1 MACQDIRS
9 GARRSSRASGGRE
22 LKLPP
27 SYTVDGR
34 TYTAGPEMR
43 PRSHTISAEASR
55 SPLNPL
61 NLPSSPSRQPV
72 VTTIKPRSQTIY
84 PTPSRDGGE
93 RYITPSSSHSRHR
106 QASGPL
112 GGEPDTIVPSG
123 ERELKYRNGY
133 LTPAGNSGFPSPNRD
148 SSYKDIDVHDSFSYT
163 NAREQF
169 YRDSD
174 AIRESRRQIPAVRK
188 ARPLSLTGLEAYL
201 PQVTRD
207 PKAAGPPPSSRRFL
221 APEREDAPRN
231 YREIKPR
238 DLDTET
244 SRNNPTVPRASDNTR
259 QNSSLRNPVSLH
271 QDRTTS
277 PSPAPPAPRR
287 SGYDNSAE
295 KGYQIR
301 RDANNNVI
309 VDDKPETARRD
320 RRLSV
325 SGQTPNRDR
334 GYSTGRAPDG
344 MTGGGLATA
353 GLASGY
359 SNEPMDA
366 HPRSEA
372 RSGRDRSDYPSRPE
386 DKYKSSRNWPQD
398 SNDGYY
404 SDGARGNHRYKPS
417 SSSRE
422 TERRP
427 RAPSPVDSDSMRPT
441 NSSRHENYERGATRE
456 SNSTSAKRSPPPA
469 SGTSPDTQAPRG
481 ILKQPTEKFP
491 EEPHAVR
498 EGVAP
503 LKDAPKKGVPAGA
516 RWTKIDRRL
525 VSPSAL
531 EGRERFEERPDY
543 VIVLRVLSREEIEEY
558 ALSSAK
564 IRVSRTR
571 RISDR
576 KSRDEDDTRTRGRDS
591 DSDDEDDHISSQLR
605 LEPPPRDPRR

>member
-1 MACQDIRS
+1 MASQDSRS
-9 GARRSSRASGGRE
+9 GARRSSRVSGGRE
-22 LKLPP
+22 IKLPP
-27 SYTVDGR
+27 TYTVDGR

-43 PRSHTISAEASR
+43 PRSHTISAEGSR
-55 SPLNPL
+55 ISLNS
-61 NLPSSPSRQPV
+61 PSSPGRQPV

-84 PTPSRDGGE
+84 PSSSRDGGE
-93 RYITPSSSHSRHR
+93 RYITPSSSHSRNR
-106 QASGPL
+106 QSTGPL
-112 GGEPDTIVPSG
+112 GGE
-123 ERELKYRNGY
+123 REAKYRNGY
-133 LTPAGNSGFPSPNRD
+133 LTPAGNSGFPSPGRD
-148 SSYKDIDVHDSFSYT
+148 ANNKDIDVHDSFSYT

-174 AIRESRRQIPAVRK
+174 AIREFRRQAPAAVRK

-201 PQVTRD
+201 PQITRD
-207 PKAAGPPPSSRRFL
+207 PKPSGPPTSSRRF
-221 APEREDAPRN
+221 PGSERDDAPRN

-238 DLDTET
+238 DVDTD
-244 SRNNPTVPRASDNTR
+244 SSSINPSGPRTPDSTR
-259 QNSSLRNPVSLH
+259 RKSSLRNPVSLH
-271 QDRTTS
+271 QDRTSS
-277 PSPAPPAPRR
+277 PSPAPASRR
-287 SGYDNSAE
+287 SGYDDSME

-309 VDDKPETARRD
+309 VDDKPETPRRD

-334 GYSTGRAPDG
+334 GYSSSRAPDR
-344 MTGGGLATA
+344 MMSGGLATA

-359 SNEPMDA
+359 SKEPMELS
-366 HPRSEA
+366 PRP
-372 RSGRDRSDYPSRPE
+372 GRDRPDYPSRPE
-386 DKYKSSRNWPQD
+386 DKYKSSSRNWPQE

-404 SDGARGNHRYKPS
+404 SDGARGNHMYKPS
-417 SSSRE
+417 PSRE
-422 TERRP
+422 AERHP
-427 RAPSPVDSDSMRPT
+427 RAPSPVDSDSKRSV
-441 NSSRHENYERGATRE
+441 NSQRNENFAGVATRE
-456 SNSTSAKRSPPPA
+456 SNPPAKRSPPPA
-469 SGTSPDTQAPRG
+469 FGTSPDTQAPRG

-503 LKDAPKKGVPAGA
+503 LKDTQKKGVPAGA

-564 IRVSRTR
+564 IRASRTR
-571 RISDR
+571 RITDR
-576 KSRDEDDTRTRGRDS
+576 KSRDDDDNRTRVRDT
-591 DSDDEDDHISSQLR
+591 DSDEDDDRSSSQLR